1 LQPRARERFRHQ
13 DETEEDHTMQTRFIK
28 LLPAVGAILVLAGC
42 AAEVEQ
48 REDLLSAAGFRVK
61 TASTADRLRSMQ
73 ALPPHRFVR
82 ESLNGREVWV
92 YTDPTVCKCLY
103 VGTPDAYQ
111 RYQQLNVQQR
121 IADENVEAA
130 QLASTDWGI
139 GPYGWGPWGG
149 WGF

>member
-1 LQPRARERFRHQ
+1 MR
-13 DETEEDHTMQTRFIK
+13 TRLIVR
-28 LLPAVGAILVLAGC
+28 LAAACAVLAVAAC

-61 TASTADRLRSMQ
+61 TATTADRLQSIQ

-82 ESLNGREVWV
+82 DSLNGREVWV
-92 YTDPTVCKCLY
+92 YADPTVCRCLY

-121 IADENVEAA
+121 IANQNLETA
-130 QLASTDWGI
+130 QLLSSPWGI
-139 GPYGWGPWGG
+139 GPYGWGPWGP

>member
-1 LQPRARERFRHQ
+1 MRTKLIAR
-13 DETEEDHTMQTRFIK
+13 
-28 LLPAVGAILVLAGC
+28 LAAAAAVLVAAGC
-42 AAEVEQ
+42 AAAVEQ

-61 TASTADRLRSMQ
+61 TASTAERLRSMQ
-73 ALPPHRFVR
+73 ALPPHRFTR

-92 YTDPTVCKCLY
+92 YADPTVCKCLY

-130 QLASTDWGI
+130 QLAATNWGY
-139 GPYGWGPWGG
+139 GPYGWGPWGP